1 MVNVIDRMFICRQV
15 FKESQGPLASS
26 LASVQVD
33 FNTVDFPD
41 NPDTFQNDGVSG
53 RDRKPNQDPSLLSDI
68 LIGIPLNDEKKL
80 GGGGGDLRP
89 NKNGI
94 LSFYPS
100 QSHSALE
107 IGMYVLLS
115 TFCFAI
121 VVFVV
126 SCFVYASKH
135 KMINVEHKERTV
147 GVRTMPSAINREPT
161 VAGSASNGHFPILRE
176 SRRKQHRESTTNAHN
191 WVWLG
196 RSTMDHSSI
205 IPENS
210 EHFLNPR
217 GKSLNEAESFQMQ
230 SNQNYN
236 IFFSSLHGPDSRIRI
251 TRNPI
256 PANYMEAH
264 DSIQHVSTFEEA
276 QPHFAANVRLSG
288 MASGRGQTYK

>member
-1 MVNVIDRMFICRQV
+1 MKKV
-15 FKESQGPLASS
+15 FKETQGPLASS

-33 FNTVDFPD
+33 FNTIDFPD
-41 NPDTFQNDGVSG
+41 SPDTFQNDGVSG

-80 GGGGGDLRP
+80 AGGSGGDTRP

-100 QSHSALE
+100 QSHSVLE

-147 GVRTMPSAINREPT
+147 NGVRRTSAPINRGAA
-161 VAGSASNGHFPILRE
+161 VAGSASTGHFPMLRE

-205 IPENS
+205 TQENN

-217 GKSLNEAESFQMQ
+217 GE
-230 SNQNYN
+230 
-236 IFFSSLHGPDSRIRI
+236 
-251 TRNPI
+251 
-256 PANYMEAH
+256 
-264 DSIQHVSTFEEA
+264 
-276 QPHFAANVRLSG
+276 
-288 MASGRGQTYK
+288 